1 MKRAGTMPLA
11 AAPAPQQ
18 PAGRAGLPRAWRNVL
33 AIALTQAL
41 VSGAFAQRDDNAS
54 GRRIYLEGRTASGE
68 VTANRAGSM
77 QIEGAAAACVNCH
90 RRSTLGGAEGRSYV
104 PPIDA
109 QALFSAKAPGT
120 GAAAAGIGRA
130 AYTETTLHRA
140 LGEGIDPSGRQ
151 LDYLM
156 PRYALDAE
164 QVRSLMAYLR
174 EVSDAP
180 VAGIDDSAVH
190 LATVVAGDVSPE
202 QRRITRDTL
211 QACVA
216 EHNAG
221 PPAEGRR
228 KRLAQHI
235 GPALP
240 RPWTLHVWELSGAAQ
255 TWDAQL
261 RAHAQRQ
268 PVFAMLGGVLGTGP
282 GDDWAPVHQFCE
294 REAMPCLYP
303 HLEMPPT
310 AQDGFYALYT
320 SGGVRLEAALIA
332 HHLHAQTPRRVVQ
345 WLRGN
350 DSTARVAA
358 QALSDALR
366 GQGFDVLQR
375 RIEDVA
381 PMEGVREGNSMG
393 IDAPQVL
400 WLRADDLLRF
410 GSVALNSSPALYLS
424 SSLLGHELH
433 RVPGG
438 LRRDALV
445 ASPHEV
451 AQARVARTRQLTA
464 WLAKQRLSLHSEA
477 LQADAY
483 LACDAL
489 RHGMNE
495 VTQRPGAD
503 YLIERLEALTERR
516 GFAGFY
522 PRLSLGNGQRVASKT
537 GYLVRF
543 SRPGTNDVEP
553 LGDAVAP

>member
-1 MKRAGTMPLA
+1 MKRAGTMALRA
-11 AAPAPQQ
+11 ALVPQHLTR
-18 PAGRAGLPRAWRNVL
+18 RAGLPRAWRNVL
-33 AIALTQAL
+33 AIALSQAL
-41 VSGAFAQRDDNAS
+41 VNGAFAQHDEVAS
-54 GRRIYLEGRTASGE
+54 GRQIYLEGRTASGA
-68 VTANRAGSM
+68 VTASRAGGM

-130 AYTETTLHRA
+130 AYTEATLRRA
-140 LGEGIDPSGRQ
+140 LGEGIDPSGRE
-151 LDYLM
+151 LEYLM
-156 PRYALDAE
+156 PRYTLDAA

-180 VAGIDDSAVH
+180 VAGIDGSAVH
-190 LATVVAGDVSPE
+190 LSTVIAGEVSPE

-211 QACVA
+211 QACVT

-221 PPAEGRR
+221 PPPEGRR
-228 KRLAQHI
+228 KRLGPHI
-235 GPALP
+235 GPAAP
-240 RPWTLHVWELSGAAQ
+240 RPWTLHVWELTGAAQ

-294 REAMPCLYP
+294 REALPCLYP
-303 HLEMPPT
+303 HLELPPT

-332 HHLHAQTPRRVVQ
+332 HHLRAQPQRRVVQ

-350 DSTARVAA
+350 DSAARVAA
-358 QALSDALR
+358 QALSDALT
-366 GQGFDVLQR
+366 GQGFEVLQR
-375 RIEDVA
+375 RIEDVT
-381 PMEGVREGNSMG
+381 PMEGVREGNSMD
-393 IDAPQVL
+393 IATPQVL
-400 WLRADDLLRF
+400 WLRADDLQRF
-410 GSVALNSSPALYLS
+410 GSVPLNSSPALYLS

-433 RVPGG
+433 RVPSG
-438 LRRDALV
+438 LRRAALV

-451 AQARVARTRQLTA
+451 AQARAARSRQLTA
-464 WLAKQRLSLHSEA
+464 WLAKQHLSLHSEA

-503 YLIERLEALTERR
+503 YLVERLEALTERR

-543 SRPGTNDVEP
+543 NGPGTNDLEP
-553 LGDAVAP
+553 LGDAIAP